1 MVLKQDF
8 NLIITIVH
16 RGFSDPVINI
26 AKSAGAEGATILTGR
41 GTSIHE
47 TDVVLGV
54 QIQPEKEIILILVK
68 KNLRRKIMK
77 AITTHAGLSSEGRGL
92 CFSIPVD
99 EVAGISHLMQTLAP
113 NKKINHSKKTI
124 LPPSVKAV
132 QAVEK
137 SQEENKP
144 KGTFKLKK
152 KKSTRTKSSPKN

>member
-1 MVLKQDF
+1 MVLKQEF
-8 NLIITIVH
+8 SLIVTIVH

-54 QIQPEKEIILILVK
+54 QIQPEKEILLILVK

-77 AITTHAGLSSEGRGL
+77 AITTQAGLSSQGRGL

-99 EVAGISHLMQTLAP
+99 EVGGISHLMQTLAP
-113 NKKINHSKKTI
+113 TKRVNISDKAI
-124 LPPSVKAV
+124 LPPSV
-132 QAVEK
+132 QAVETV
-137 SQEENKP
+137 EETKEKNKI
-144 KGTFKLKK
+144 KIKK
-152 KKSTRTKSSPKN
+152 KK

>member
-1 MVLKQDF
+1 MVLKQEF
-8 NLIITIVH
+8 SLIVTIVH

-54 QIQPEKEIILILVK
+54 QIQPEKEILLILVK

-77 AITTHAGLSSEGRGL
+77 AITTQAGLSSEGRGL

-99 EVAGISHLMQTLAP
+99 EVGGISHLMHTLAP
-113 NKKINHSKKTI
+113 NKKITHNQKTI
-124 LPPSVKAV
+124 LPPTTK
-132 QAVEK
+132 AVEK
-137 SQEENKP
+137 IEETKEP
-144 KGTFKLKK
+144 KTKFKLKK
-152 KKSTRTKSSPKN
+152 KK

>member
-1 MVLKQDF
+1 MVLKQEF
-8 NLIITIVH
+8 SLIVTIVH

-54 QIQPEKEIILILVK
+54 QIQPEKEILLILVK

-77 AITTHAGLSSEGRGL
+77 AITTQAGLSSQGRGL

-99 EVAGISHLMQTLAP
+99 EVGGISHL
-113 NKKINHSKKTI
+113 
-124 LPPSVKAV
+124 
-132 QAVEK
+132 
-137 SQEENKP
+137 
-144 KGTFKLKK
+144 
-152 KKSTRTKSSPKN
+152 